1 MKVMSKIKFFGHTK
15 EVVYISESEHCNC
28 TQLLLTG
35 HTVIAHLCPL
45 SDQENCSTSNFC
57 NY

>member
-1 MKVMSKIKFFGHTK
+1 MSKIKFFGHTK